1 MEATEKLF
9 NSLVQND
16 EAGAQEHF
24 KTAIQ
29 DKLQTAL
36 DVKKVAVTADIFNN
50 QVADNEVNS

>member
-16 EAGAQEHF
+16 ETSAQEHF

-36 DVKKVAVTADIFNN
+36 DVKKVAVTSDIFN
-50 QVADNEVNS
+50 QSAENEVNS